1 MDEASS
7 FFIEQEA
14 LSDLTVYTRLRL
26 GYYNFEMYIVAGN
39 GALEVSHKKIKS
51 FPNQVFNRTLD

>member
-39 GALEVSHKKIKS
+39 GALEVSHKKNQIISKS
-51 FPNQVFNRTLD
+51 SFQPNS

>member
-1 MDEASS
+1 MNEASS
-7 FFIEQEA
+7 FFNEQMA
-14 LSDLTVYTRLRL
+14 LSDLTVYKRLRL
-26 GYYNFEMYIVAGN
+26 GYYNFELYIAAGK